1 MILQEPELMVSV
13 YRPTVFC
20 VPDASTPLGHA
31 SQRMAAIHDSPVV
44 LVLSELGHALP
55 TDLVCQL

>member
-1 MILQEPELMVSV
+1 MVSV